1 MHRFANPT
9 RGDGQMKTPDLHAL
23 NVRAGRRFSIR
34 RLTFD
39 ASLDVFN
46 VTNHGADLGFEF
58 MANQTY
64 NPLFGRTTDRQL
76 PRSAQIVLR
85 AAF

>member
-1 MHRFANPT
+1 LR
-9 RGDGQMKTPDLHAL
+9 TPVLHTL
-23 NVRAGRRFSIR
+23 NVRAGRRFKVR
-34 RLTFD
+34 RLTID

-64 NPLFGRTTDRQL
+64 NPLYGRTTDRQV

>member
-1 MHRFANPT
+1 MKLEAN
-9 RGDGQMKTPDLHAL
+9 
-23 NVRAGRRFSIR
+23 F
-34 RLTFD
+34 
-39 ASLDVFN
+39 DVFN

-58 MANQTY
+58 MSNQTY
-64 NPLFGRTTDRQL
+64 NPLFGVTIDRQR